1 MAHAPPGDQ
10 HSFTVHLPQ
19 SGRYCGFDYFGQPQ
33 WVMANLSPQLQA
45 ALAQLAA
52 QPGVTPTQKARLRA
66 AVASDSRL
74 VKQWNQDAS
83 R

>member
-1 MAHAPPGDQ
+1 
-10 HSFTVHLPQ
+10 
-19 SGRYCGFDYFGQPQ
+19 
-33 WVMANLSPQLQA
+33 MANLSPQLQA

>member
-1 MAHAPPGDQ
+1 MTG
-10 HSFTVHLPQ
+10 L
-19 SGRYCGFDYFGQPQ
+19 
-33 WVMANLSPQLQA
+33 NPQLQT
-45 ALAQLAA
+45 ALAQFAA

-74 VKQWNQDAS
+74 LKQWNQDAS